1 MGKREKA
8 ATYFSLLRSRRSPKL
23 HMHRK
28 VPQGSEKAEGV
39 LMSWQPH
46 RDPQEL
52 DSILAKRCTR
62 TSGRALS
69 QTKYGHR
76 AKESKMTGQREP
88 GKLSS
93 YK

>member
-1 MGKREKA
+1 
-8 ATYFSLLRSRRSPKL
+8 
-23 HMHRK
+23 MHRK

-39 LMSWQPH
+39 LMSWQPP

-52 DSILAKRCTR
+52 DSILAKRCTC